1 MVKNMK
7 LSENQQTLLGLVP
20 EDFKGTL
27 NEKLVYGEFIH
38 CNNCAINRNE
48 KTFTLGFAT
57 LEKETELGRTT
68 LSKIV
73 NDFIRRD
80 IIGRCEIGTSTKNKN
95 STYYTFV
102 CSNKHVQSEHT
113 DEHTVNSNLNIQSP
127 CESDSYENG
136 EHTGEHTGMFK
147 VNTNYNINYNNKENI
162 YNIDHINLLQLE
174 IDQLKEEIQIL
185 KNHIANIEE
194 RKAERTEDNINIG
207 VYNLFDELDN
217 ISMDDECYNT
227 PANLNVV
234 SQSDQQTSIERT
246 AKRTENN
253 IKIDNFS
260 NFVDVLKDDSS
271 TFEDRESAA
280 IGLQQMINDKK
291 LRGKMF
297 GLAAYLIKQHKKT
310 YNSSILNDIALPQ
323 VAQTPSQNIFPD
335 NWDNAEAKKDYNTW
349 YSAADLSVMKLEDVE
364 CCVNMA
370 LYTIDNINRL
380 FVPKQYVDKFIDYMQ
395 DFNGTGSARMV
406 IRGVLNDKRT
416 PKGFVDEIKDL
427 LRELDQKIDELY
439 NVTLKKAA
447 V

>member
-1 MVKNMK
+1 MK

-57 LEKETELGRTT
+57 LAKETELCRAT

-73 NDFIRRD
+73 NDFIRKD

-95 STYYTFV
+95 STYYTFCV
-102 CSNKHVQSEHT
+102 SKSMSKIDIQNRHTQNSEI
-113 DEHTVNSNLNIQSP
+113 DIQSP
-127 CESDSYENG
+127 CESDSYEEIDIQNR
-136 EHTGEHTGMFK
+136 HTCMSK
-147 VNTNYNINYNNKENI
+147 IDTNYNINYNNKENI

-185 KNHIANIEE
+185 KNHIANMEE

-217 ISMDDECYNT
+217 ISMDEEFYNT

-234 SQSDQQTSIERT
+234 SQSDQQTNIERT
-246 AKRTENN
+246 AKGTENN

-260 NFVDVLKDDSS
+260 NFVDVLKDNSS

-310 YNSSILNDIALPQ
+310 YNSSILNDNTHPQ
-323 VAQTPSQNIFPD
+323 VAPPPSHDTYPEDFKD
-335 NWDNAEAKKDYNTW
+335 AEAKDVYGYWINAYNAFT
-349 YSAADLSVMKLEDVE
+349 ADKPISEEDVHLSVRAGKHIPKLIKEGRIPEKYAGVFSR
-364 CCVNMA
+364 N
-370 LYTIDNINRL
+370 
-380 FVPKQYVDKFIDYMQ
+380 
-395 DFNGTGSARMV
+395 TGYSSWFTDQVR
-406 IRGVLNDKRT
+406 IHTQNPEILNDL
-416 PKGFVDEIKDL
+416 EIMNS
-427 LRELDQKIDELY
+427 RI
-439 NVTLKKAA
+439 AA
-447 V
+447 